1 MAWLHKI
8 QFNRSVQQMEKQLE
22 LFHGKRFGPVD
33 PRQIAPNFD
42 EDVWKRASGLLK
54 SHGNSAL
61 LMLDIRLSD
70 DILSDEDQDFF
81 IEVRRAIKWMN
92 RWGGPIVH

>member
-1 MAWLHKI
+1 
-8 QFNRSVQQMEKQLE
+8 MEKQLE

-42 EDVWKRASGLLK
+42 EDVWNRASGLLK

-70 DILSDEDQDFF
+70 DILSDEDQYFF
-81 IEVRRAIKWMN
+81 IEVRLQKCMSIKHAFII
-92 RWGGPIVH
+92 RWVSSSIHNVICN